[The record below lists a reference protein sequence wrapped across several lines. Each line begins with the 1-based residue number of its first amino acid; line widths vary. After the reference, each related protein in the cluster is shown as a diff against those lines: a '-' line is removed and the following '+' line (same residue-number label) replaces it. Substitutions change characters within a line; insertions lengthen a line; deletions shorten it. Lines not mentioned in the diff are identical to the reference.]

1 MTEATQHPDWSLTT
15 RALMDLYLE
24 SQRQRIL
31 FKWEQ
36 ADSLLIVIKISKQET
51 TDVNH
56 SLKFFFSWNP

>member
-1 MTEATQHPDWSLTT
+1 
-15 RALMDLYLE
+15 MDLYLE

-31 FKWEQ
+31 FKLEQ

-56 SLKFFFSWNP
+56 SVKFFFLESLRADSHG